1 MQVEILNNIYEPLN
15 ECKTKII
22 NYLNLNRYSYK
33 WGYYSGH
40 YVKSNNKWLLE
51 HFPIP
56 VITVEDICDIR
67 VDLAHIFIEG
77 KLKRECALKFDFSLL
92 KEYRFEV
99 YGVQDYLNDFYNA
112 GLSIE
117 GIKDRILSSNEAE
130 IGVSLFISHEGAIE
144 NILSIL
150 GTLKRCGFYS

>member
-1 MQVEILNNIYEPLN
+1 M
-15 ECKTKII
+15 
-22 NYLNLNRYSYK
+22 
-33 WGYYSGH
+33 
-40 YVKSNNKWLLE
+40 LE

-56 VITVEDICDIR
+56 VITVEDICDIG

-112 GLSIE
+112 SLSIE